1 MKKTVTALTG
11 MLVAGALVLP
21 VAVQAQALKATPAAT
36 PAAIAPAAAPA
47 APAPVTVTPEARAAI
62 KDLIETM
69 KMRENMAKA
78 FQLMGQ
84 NLPPQMAQAMN
95 ASIENNTTLSQD
107 QKQKVRAGMNQPFE
121 NAVKEA
127 QTIINDPKNV
137 DESIERIYPIYAKYY
152 TPDEVR
158 QITTFYKT
166 PVGAKTLNVAPQII
180 NESMQAG
187 FSLFQPRV
195 NALMERTV
203 KKEVDTVT
211 QASAP
216 AKAPAKASTKA
227 PVTK

>member
-11 MLVAGALVLP
+11 MLVAGVLVLP
-21 VAVQAQALKATPAAT
+21 VAAHAQALKATPAAT
-36 PAAIAPAAAPA
+36 PPAATAPAATA
-47 APAPVTVTPEARAAI
+47 APAPVIVTPEARAAI

-95 ASIENNTTLSQD
+95 AQIENNTALSPE

-127 QTIINDPKNV
+127 QVIINDPKNV
-137 DESIERIYPIYAKYY
+137 DESIERMYPIYAKYY
-152 TPDEVR
+152 SADEVR
-158 QITTFYKT
+158 QITAFYKT
-166 PVGAKTLNVAPQII
+166 PVGAKTLNVTPQII

-195 NALMERTV
+195 NAVMEKTV
-203 KKEVDTVT
+203 KKEIDAVA
-211 QASAP
+211 QAGAP
-216 AKAPAKASTKA
+216 AKTPAKSPAK
-227 PVTK
+227 K